1 MINRRNFLTKTAV
14 AFAGIQI
21 LPRSVFGVASANDRL
36 NIAFIGAGGKG
47 WHAIQSLQPNE
58 LVNFVAFADVD
69 ERRATQARQ
78 TNPSVPFYRDFR
90 VMLDRHGKAID
101 GVIISTPDH
110 THHYCAKHCLQAGK
124 PVYLE
129 KPLTH
134 SIAETRDL
142 MALEKRTGLA
152 CQMGNQGHSGGGI
165 LLLEAWMKA
174 GILGDV
180 TEAHAW
186 QNTVWTNPD
195 ALPAAE
201 PVPDELDWEQWVGPA
216 AMRPYSSKYLPAKW
230 RGWFDF
236 GCGTLGDWFCHN
248 ADAPYAVWQLDC
260 PSRIEIE
267 STGPKKT
274 SFPASAKITFTFPT
288 SVAGGEFKI
297 HWYHGKE
304 ITLPRPPELDAES
317 PVPAGGTL
325 LRGSKTTVLMGTHA
339 GTPRVIPEIKMQEL
353 ATTVPKVNTKRSS
366 HWNNWLL
373 AIKGEETCRSNFAY
387 AGRLT
392 ETMHFANIALHLNR
406 NLTIDPKTRTIVGDA
421 EATALMASPTP
432 RNDWAI

>member
-21 LPRSVFGVASANDRL
+21 LPRSVFGAASAKERL

-47 WHAIQSLQPNE
+47 WHAIQSLQHNE

-69 ERRATQARQ
+69 ERRVTQARA

-90 VMLDRHGKAID
+90 VMLDKHGKAID

-110 THHYCAKHCLQAGK
+110 THHYCAKTCLQAGK

-134 SIAETRDL
+134 SIAEARDL
-142 MALEKRTGLA
+142 MALEKKTGLA

-165 LLLEAWMKA
+165 LILEAWVKA
-174 GILGDV
+174 DILGDV

-186 QNTVWTNPD
+186 QNNVWTNPD

-201 PVPDELDWEQWVGPA
+201 PVPDALDWEQWVGPA

-236 GCGTLGDWFCHN
+236 GSGTLGDWFCHN
-248 ADAPYAVWQLDC
+248 ADAPYTVWQLDC
-260 PSRIEIE
+260 PSSVEIE
-267 STGPKKT
+267 STVPNKL
-274 SFPASAKITFTFPT
+274 SFPASAKVTFTFPT
-288 SVAGGEFKI
+288 SVTGGEFKI
-297 HWYHGKE
+297 HWYHGKKMT
-304 ITLPRPPELDAES
+304 IPRALELEVGD
-317 PVPAGGTL
+317 PVPDGGTVV
-325 LRGSKTTVLMGTHA
+325 RGSKATILMGTHA
-339 GTPRVIPEIKMQEL
+339 GAPAIITEFEMKEL
-353 ATTVPKVNTKRSS
+353 ARAVPKVDVKRSS

-392 ETMHFANIALHLNR
+392 ETMLFANIALHLNR
-406 NLTIDPKTRTIVGDA
+406 NLKIDPKTRTIVGDA
-421 EATALMASPTP
+421 EATALMTGPTP
-432 RNDWAI
+432 RKGWAI